1 MALRNVSAVSAA
13 AAPSASSSPT
23 IMPPDVNAPAVPK
36 QAMAVMPKMT
46 AKVMPVASMATP
58 ALWRFFAL
66 VRIFSMAVG
75 SGFFAKKLRAQS
87 VIPLALALLLASSA
101 RFWYSCF
108 PA

>member
-1 MALRNVSAVSAA
+1 
-13 AAPSASSSPT
+13 
-23 IMPPDVNAPAVPK
+23 
-36 QAMAVMPKMT
+36 MPKRT

-66 VRIFSMAVG
+66 VRIFSTAVG

-87 VIPLALALLLASSA
+87 VIPLALLPAPPA

>member
-1 MALRNVSAVSAA
+1 M
-13 AAPSASSSPT
+13 
-23 IMPPDVNAPAVPK
+23 NAPAVPK

-58 ALWRFFAL
+58 APWHFLAL
-66 VRIFSMAVG
+66 VRIFSIAVG

-87 VIPLALALLLASSA
+87 VIPLALLLASSA

>member
-1 MALRNVSAVSAA
+1 
-13 AAPSASSSPT
+13 
-23 IMPPDVNAPAVPK
+23 
-36 QAMAVMPKMT
+36 MAVMPKMT

-58 ALWRFFAL
+58 ALWRFLAL

>member
-1 MALRNVSAVSAA
+1 M
-13 AAPSASSSPT
+13 
-23 IMPPDVNAPAVPK
+23 NAPAVPK

-87 VIPLALALLLASSA
+87 VIPLAPALLPASPA

>member
-1 MALRNVSAVSAA
+1 
-13 AAPSASSSPT
+13 
-23 IMPPDVNAPAVPK
+23 
-36 QAMAVMPKMT
+36 MPKMT

-87 VIPLALALLLASSA
+87 AIPPAFSPLGAAFRASSA
-101 RFWYSCF
+101 RF
-108 PA
+108 

>member
-1 MALRNVSAVSAA
+1 MASRTVISAA
-13 AAPSASSSPT
+13 PAALPE
-23 IMPPDVNAPAVPK
+23 VNIPAVPK

-87 VIPLALALLLASSA
+87 VIPLALALFLASSA

>member
-1 MALRNVSAVSAA
+1 MALRTVISAA
-13 AAPSASSSPT
+13 T
-23 IMPPDVNAPAVPK
+23 ITPPDVNAPAVPR
-36 QAMAVMPKMT
+36 QAMAVIPKRT

-58 ALWRFFAL
+58 APWRFLAL
-66 VRIFSMAVG
+66 ARIFSMAVG

-87 VIPLALALLLASSA
+87 VIPLAPALLPASPA